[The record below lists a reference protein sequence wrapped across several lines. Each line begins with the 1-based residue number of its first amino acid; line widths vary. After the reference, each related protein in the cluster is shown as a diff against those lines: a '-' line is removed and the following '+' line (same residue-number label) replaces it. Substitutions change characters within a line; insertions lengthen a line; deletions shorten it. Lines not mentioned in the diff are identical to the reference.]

1 MKEHRSPIIPEMLI
15 SRPNCR
21 NSGTALTAFLALLL
35 IIIAGRLFAADVAPP
50 GLEKVTMALKWK
62 HAFQFAGYYA
72 AIEHGYY
79 REEGLEV
86 TLTVPE
92 NNLFPVEAVVKGKAH
107 YGVSS
112 ADLIPSRAQ
121 GNPIV
126 ILGVIFQHSPIILL
140 SRMDRNLKFLSEYVG
155 KKLMVAQGAGGWEEI
170 QAMLLKEGINP
181 TLIDVV
187 PHQWS
192 VDPIIKGE
200 VDASVDYLI
209 DQPHLMK
216 MQGIEPRI
224 IRPIDYGID
233 FYADSIFTSEEELKN
248 HPERAEA
255 FLRASIKGW
264 EYALD
269 HIDEMIELIIEM
281 PGVQERGLTR
291 EHLHFE
297 ATQMI
302 ELIQPKLVEIGHMNP
317 SRWKTMAD
325 TYARLGVIPANFS
338 IDGFLHF
345 PDEATRQHQRIIK
358 FFSVTIACIA
368 AILLVIVY
376 WNYRLKIEVRNQ
388 TEKLDES
395 RRFTIQAVEHSRQ
408 LFGWMSPEG
417 LLKYAN
423 QTSLGMIGKKY
434 DEVVGNYFWETPWFS
449 HSPTEQEKLRQ
460 AIATAAAGTAV
471 TYEVIHLSVNGQ
483 KHEINLTVHPI
494 FDRAGKVA
502 MLVAEGQDVTNEH
515 IAKRKEST
523 MVEQL
528 HQVQKLEALGQ
539 LAGGIAHDFNN
550 SLTGI
555 IGAAE
560 LIKSSKEFPASLNN
574 FVQMILTSAERAGAL
589 TRKLLAFSRKGSKA
603 SSSVNVATTVNDST
617 AILRSTINKNISI
630 VVEQKASHTNVVGDD
645 ALLQHCLLNLGINAS
660 HAMKNGG
667 NITISLENLTLGE
680 EYCKASPFHLIA
692 GEYVEIAVR
701 DNGCG
706 MPPEVQSRIFEPFF
720 STKAPGQGTG
730 LGLSAVYGTILE
742 HHGAITVYS
751 EPGKGTVFHIYLP
764 VTDQQP
770 EKSQANNE
778 PAPTGSGTILI
789 VDDEELIRITAEAI
803 LSELGYKVILAEN
816 GREGLRCIEQ
826 HGNRIDL
833 VILDMIMPVMGGR
846 QTFEK
851 LRELAP
857 LLPIIISSGFSKEE
871 DLAILKDQVIAGFLQ
886 KPFRR
891 SELARLVATT
901 MTNRKGAET
910 MPANPA

>member
-1 MKEHRSPIIPEMLI
+1 MQRLPVITKMHASKLKCKIR
-15 SRPNCR
+15 
-21 NSGTALTAFLALLL
+21 GTAAAAFLVMLL
-35 IIIAGRLFAADVAPP
+35 IIIAGRLIAADAGSRP
-50 GLEKVTMALKWK
+50 LEKVTMALKWK

-72 AIEHGYY
+72 AIHKGFYHD
-79 REEGLEV
+79 EGLEV

-112 ADLIPSRAQ
+112 ADLIPSRAL

-126 ILGVIFQHSPIILL
+126 VLGVIFQHSPIILL

-155 KKLMVAQGAGGWEEI
+155 RKLMVADGAGGWEEI

-181 TLIDVV
+181 KLINVV

-192 VDPIIKGE
+192 VTPIINGE

-209 DQPHLMK
+209 DQPHLMQ
-216 MQGIEPRI
+216 MQGIEPRV

-248 HPERAEA
+248 NPERAEA
-255 FLRASIKGW
+255 FFRASIKGW

-269 HIDEMIELIIEM
+269 HVDEMIELIYKM
-281 PGVQERGLTR
+281 PGVQERGLTK

-325 TYARLGVIPANFS
+325 TYAKLGVIPTNFT

-345 PDEATRQHQRIIK
+345 PDQATRQHQRIIK
-358 FFSVTIACIA
+358 YFSMTIACAA
-368 AILLVIVY
+368 AILLLIVY
-376 WNYRLKIEVRNQ
+376 WNYRLKKEVRFQ

-408 LFGWMSPEG
+408 LFGWMSPDG

-423 QTSLGMIGKKY
+423 QTSLEMIGKKY
-434 DEVVGNYFWETPWFS
+434 EEVIGNYFWNTPWFS
-449 HSPTEQEKLRQ
+449 HSLEEQERLRQ
-460 AIATAAAGTAV
+460 AIATAAAGKATS
-471 TYEVIHLSVNGQ
+471 YEVVHFTPEGQ

-494 FDRAGKVA
+494 FDKAGNVT
-502 MLVAEGQDVTNEH
+502 MLVAEGQDVTHEH
-515 IAKRKEST
+515 IAKRKESV
-523 MVEQL
+523 MIEQL

-539 LAGGIAHDFNN
+539 LAGGVAHDFNN

-560 LIKSSKEFPASLNN
+560 LIKSSKEFPPSLNN

-589 TRKLLAFSRKGSKA
+589 TKKLLAFSRKGNKA
-603 SSSVNVATTVNDST
+603 SSAVNVATTINDAA
-617 AILRSTINKNISI
+617 AILRSTINKNIAI
-630 VVEQKASHTNVVGDD
+630 VVEQKAAYTNVIGDD
-645 ALLQHCLLNLGINAS
+645 ALLQHCILNLGINAS
-660 HAMKNGG
+660 HAMQNGG
-667 NITISLENLTLGE
+667 NITISLENRSLGE
-680 EYCKASPFHLIA
+680 EYCQASPFHLRP
-692 GEYVEIAVR
+692 GEYLEVAVR

-706 MPPEVQSRIFEPFF
+706 MTPEVQARIFEPFF
-720 STKAPGQGTG
+720 STKEPGQGTG

-742 HHGAITVYS
+742 HQGAVTVYS

-764 VTDQQP
+764 VTDQHP
-770 EKSQANNE
+770 GISTNDSE
-778 PAPTGSGTILI
+778 PIPTGNGTVLI
-789 VDDEELIRITAEAI
+789 IDDEELIRITAEAI
-803 LSELGYKVILAEN
+803 LTDLGYRIILAEN
-816 GREGLRCIEQ
+816 GLEGIKEISR
-826 HGNRIDL
+826 HGDNIDL

-857 LLPIIISSGFSKEE
+857 SLPVIISSGFSKEE
-871 DLAILKDQVIAGFLQ
+871 DLAILKDQSIAGFLR

-891 SELARLVATT
+891 TELARLVAATLKD
-901 MTNRKGAET
+901 MKGFASKPERQG
-910 MPANPA
+910 